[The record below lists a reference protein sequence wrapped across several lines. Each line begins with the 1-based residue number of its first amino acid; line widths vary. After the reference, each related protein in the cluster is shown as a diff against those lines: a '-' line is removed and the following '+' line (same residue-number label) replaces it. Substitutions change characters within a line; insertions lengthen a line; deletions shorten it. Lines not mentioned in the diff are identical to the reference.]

1 MPIQPPADQPTTV
14 KITRI
19 SAGGVAPRAF
29 YPALAVIVASVV
41 VTAAFPDEVGRR
53 MASIQSTIVNSFN
66 WYYVL
71 AVAGFVVFAV
81 WMGLSR
87 FGDIKLGPDDARPDY
102 SLTTW
107 FAMLFGAG
115 MGIGLVFWGAA
126 EPLSHLTSPR
136 PGTTGDD
143 VELAR
148 TAMAQTFLHWGVHA
162 WAIYVVVGLALA
174 YAVHRKGRP
183 LSIRWALEPLLGD
196 RVRGWPGDLVD
207 GVAIVGTVFGVA
219 TSLGLGVKQISAG
232 LVHLGAIDQPSNGV
246 LVLLIAAITLIATAS
261 VVSGVSRGIKWL
273 ANINIVLA
281 IVFMVVVLVVGPTL
295 FLLRGFVES
304 FGAYL
309 QNLVPLTF
317 DLGAYRGDAG
327 VVWQGAWTTFYWG
340 WWISWAPF
348 VGGFIAKISRGR
360 TIREF
365 VGGVLVVPAAVA
377 FLWFAVMGGTA
388 IHDQLLGD
396 GGLVIAGGAIVSENV
411 LFEMVADLP
420 GGTALSVLALLLV
433 VIFSTTPLAASSLVA
448 GTLSSGGDPEP
459 SRWTRVLFATL
470 IGLAAVA
477 LLLTARDGSGLI
489 ALRTAAIAFA
499 LPFSLVMVA
508 LCVASYRAF
517 RIEHQLLL
525 SAQRRQQREE
535 FHRHVTGQLS
545 ENFDDTFGSKIDS
558 RIDRALAG
566 IDAATK
572 AATDERRAD
581 G

>member
-1 MPIQPPADQPTTV
+1 MPITPPAHRPSTV
-14 KITRI
+14 KITKI

-41 VTAAFPDEVGRR
+41 VTAVFPDEVGRR
-53 MASIQSTIVNSFN
+53 MASIQSAIVNSFN

-71 AVAGFVVFAV
+71 VVAAFVVFAV

-87 FGDIKLGPDDARPDY
+87 FGDIKLGPDDAQPDY
-102 SLTTW
+102 PLTTW

-126 EPLSHLTSPR
+126 EPMSHLTSPR
-136 PGTTGDD
+136 PGTTGDE
-143 VELAR
+143 VGLAR
-148 TAMAQTFLHWGVHA
+148 AAMAQTFLHWGVHA

-183 LSIRWALEPLLGD
+183 LSIRWALEPVLGD

-232 LVHLGAIDQPSNGV
+232 LVHLGVIDRPSNGV

-261 VVSGVSRGIKWL
+261 VISGISRGIKWL
-273 ANINIVLA
+273 ANVNIILA
-281 IVFMVVVLVVGPTL
+281 IVFMIVVLVVGPTL
-295 FLLRGFVES
+295 FLLREFVES
-304 FGAYL
+304 FGAYF
-309 QNLVPLTF
+309 QNLLPLTF
-317 DLGAYRGDAG
+317 DLGAYRGDEG
-327 VVWQGAWTTFYWG
+327 VAWQGAWTTFYWG
-340 WWISWAPF
+340 WWISWAP
-348 VGGFIAKISRGR
+348 
-360 TIREF
+360 F

-396 GGLVIAGGAIVSENV
+396 GGLIEPGGEIVSENV
-411 LFEMVADLP
+411 LFEMVGGLP
-420 GGTALSVLALLLV
+420 GGTVLSVLALLLV

-448 GTLSSGGDPEP
+448 GTLSSGGHPEP
-459 SRWTRVLFATL
+459 SRWTRVLFAGL

-489 ALRTAAIAFA
+489 ALRTAAIVFA

-508 LCVASYRAF
+508 LCVASYRAV
-517 RIEHQLLL
+517 RIEHRLLL

-535 FHRHVTGQLS
+535 LHRHVTGQLS
-545 ENFDDTFGSKIDS
+545 ENFDDHFGSKIDS

-566 IDAATK
+566 IDAATE